1 MVLTF
6 WLWAKWDSRF
16 RPLTGMV
23 STATL
28 FLLLLLSFRP
38 LAGIVRLLPLQRMGV
53 DCFRPLTGMVLY
65 DYQIKGFF
73 KEFSPPYGDGTMKK
87 MSVFDLYMFSPP
99 YGDCT
104 GLRVDGNNGWF
115 VFAPLRGW
123 YSQSTHCLFGHTC
136 FRPLAGMVPK
146 PRTKPRESTCF
157 RPLTGMVSRA
167 ALRKSR
173 SKEFRPLTGMVPT
186 PKTEHRKEEF
196 SPPYGDGTR

>member
-1 MVLTF
+1 
-6 WLWAKWDSRF
+6 
-16 RPLTGMV
+16 MV

-99 YGDCT
+99 YGD
-104 GLRVDGNNGWF
+104 GI
-115 VFAPLRGW
+115 
-123 YSQSTHCLFGHTC
+123 
-136 FRPLAGMVPK
+136 
-146 PRTKPRESTCF
+146 
-157 RPLTGMVSRA
+157 
-167 ALRKSR
+167 KSG
-173 SKEFRPLTGMVPT
+173 F
-186 PKTEHRKEEF
+186 EEI
-196 SPPYGDGTR
+196 TQ